1 MKNSAVI
8 IGATGLVGNAL
19 IKQILKS
26 NHFEKV
32 TILVRKPSGI
42 VDAKLTEQIIDFGN
56 IKDLKIDAT
65 DYFCCLGTTMAVAKT
80 KANFEKVDYEYPLE
94 FGKLAK
100 SNNALSFSIITAA
113 GASTTSAFY
122 YSKVKGRIENELK
135 ALHLSH
141 LAIFRPSML
150 LGDRK
155 ESRLGEKI
163 GQVVMNALD
172 FLIPD
177 KYKAIEAD
185 KIAISMLNWS
195 INPTKDFR
203 YFESDE
209 MYHTKEA

>member
-19 IKQILKS
+19 IKEILKS
-26 NHFEKV
+26 NHFEKL
-32 TILVRKPSGI
+32 TILVRNPSGI
-42 VDAKLTEQIIDFGN
+42 LDPKLEECIIDFNN
-56 IKDLKIDAT
+56 INKLKIDAT
-65 DYFCCLGTTMAVAKT
+65 DYFCCLGTTMANAKT
-80 KANFEKVDYEYPLE
+80 KANFEKVDYTYPLE

-100 SNNALSFSIITAA
+100 ENNAQSFSIITAA
-113 GASTTSAFY
+113 GASTSSMFY
-122 YSKVKGRIENELK
+122 YSKIKGKVENELK
-135 ALHLSH
+135 GLHLNH

-177 KYKAIEAD
+177 KYKAIEAN
-185 KIAISMLNWS
+185 KIAISMVNWS
-195 INPTKDFR
+195 INPTEDFK